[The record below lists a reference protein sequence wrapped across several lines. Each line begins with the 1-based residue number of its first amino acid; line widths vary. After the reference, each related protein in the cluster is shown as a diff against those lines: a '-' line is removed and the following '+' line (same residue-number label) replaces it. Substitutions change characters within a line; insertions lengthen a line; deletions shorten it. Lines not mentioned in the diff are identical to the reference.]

1 MLLLH
6 LVFLVVVAVNA
17 QVPSQAPTIELTGVP
32 TSAPSPQP
40 RIDGREQGYLWAIL
54 IAIISGPSILAIF
67 LECVGAFKP
76 LRNVIHNKAYASF
89 QRLYEGS
96 ACDWID
102 RETDLETSYSKYQ
115 VSSPTLLTD
124 CLHFYSPA
132 EFVFS
137 ASESSKKALL
147 KTSFAK

>member
-1 MLLLH
+1 MYLLL
-6 LVFLVVVAVNA
+6 LVLQMVVAVNA
-17 QVPSQAPTIELTGVP
+17 QAPSQAPTIELTG
-32 TSAPSPQP
+32 APSPQP

-54 IAIISGPSILAIF
+54 IAIISGLSILAIF

-76 LRNVIHNKAYASF
+76 LRNSIHDKAYASF